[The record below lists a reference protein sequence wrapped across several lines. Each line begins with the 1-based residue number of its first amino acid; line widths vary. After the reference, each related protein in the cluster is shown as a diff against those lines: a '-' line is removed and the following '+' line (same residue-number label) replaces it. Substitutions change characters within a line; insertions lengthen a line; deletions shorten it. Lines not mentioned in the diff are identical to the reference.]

1 MRLGAF
7 VTCHNEFDAIN
18 FSLAELRKIYPEI
31 PIYLVSDGH
40 YDFSYLANTYT
51 NINILAEDDTI
62 SSTFNITD
70 VNFREKIH
78 QDNIKKGVLATID
91 RLQRA
96 IEFCQTEYIIML
108 DPDTLVRGELN
119 IPDCALLG
127 SRINRGLPAGIS
139 DVLSEV
145 PGSIPLN
152 VWGAT
157 PAIFNVKKFQ
167 EAVKVLEY
175 SNTLDKF
182 IYEFYAIYA
191 HDVLLPILFAL
202 IGEEETFNPDIIECK
217 RDPSWES
224 KTNPLVHQFKK
235 YY

>member
-18 FSLAELRKIYPEI
+18 FSLSELRKIYPEI
-31 PIYLVSDGH
+31 PIFLVSDGQ
-40 YDFSYLANTYT
+40 YDFSYLYDTYT
-51 NINILAEDDTI
+51 NISILAEEDTI

-70 VNFREKIH
+70 TNFREEIH
-78 QDNIKKGVLATID
+78 QKNIKKAALATID
-91 RLQRA
+91 RLSRA

-108 DPDTLVRGELN
+108 DPDTLVRGPLT

-127 SRINRGLPAGIS
+127 SRINKGLPEGIAR
-139 DVLSEV
+139 VLAEV
-145 PGSIPLN
+145 PGSIPLDT
-152 VWGAT
+152 WGAT
-157 PAIFNVKKFQ
+157 PAIFDAKKFQ
-167 EAVKVLEY
+167 EAAKVLEY

-191 HDVLLPILFAL
+191 HDVFLPILFAL

-217 RDPSWES
+217 RDPEWERKS
-224 KTNPLVHQFKK
+224 NPLVHQFKR